1 MVDEVVAVEVEEVVE
16 GVDVVVVDMVVTE
29 VATKVADI
37 GVVLVTVVDMELEV
51 VSKVE
56 CMEQE
61 VMEMTMRLLSII
73 METMEEAH
81 MGTISHISN
90 HLVDKEEHAVE
101 GEEDIVHINWYVF

>member
-1 MVDEVVAVEVEEVVE
+1 MDEVVAVEVEEVVE
-16 GVDVVVVDMVVTE
+16 GVDVEVVDMVVTE
-29 VATKVADI
+29 VATKVVDI
-37 GVVLVTVVDMELEV
+37 GVELVTVVDMELEV

-61 VMEMTMRLLSII
+61 AMEMTMLLLSII
-73 METMEEAH
+73 MATMVEVH

-90 HLVDKEEHAVE
+90 LLVDKEEHVVE